1 MKPKF
6 VLLLAVS
13 LALVARDGMA
23 APRRRAL
30 LIGINDYTASR
41 LGVRPRLVRPQIVRP
56 RPEAGPQRDWPNL
69 AGAVND
75 VGALEEMLGLLYGF
89 NDRDI
94 VTLTDQE
101 ATRSAILAA
110 VENHLLKRAAKGDV
124 LLFYFAGHGS
134 QVRNSLSN
142 EPDQLDESIVP
153 ADSRLGVPDIR
164 DKELRPFF
172 NRILDRGARLTV
184 ILDNCHSGSGARG
197 LATGAQPRGVR
208 PDLRDV
214 ADRTNPGP
222 RPEERG
228 ALVISATQDF
238 DTAWESRDEEG
249 KMHGA
254 FSWAWIRAMRD
265 SNAGETAAET
275 FARASARLRAE
286 KPYQEPVLAGSREVT
301 LSPFLG
307 IRSDR
312 RGERTVVSVEKVRRD
327 GTVLLQGGWANGLT
341 VGTELRTWG
350 AGNDTTGVPR
360 SSSGFLGVPRR
371 APTSEERRGTEEPR
385 GTPSTRLTITGI
397 QGLGRS
403 EGRIPAGALMPS
415 SIRSG
420 ALMEVV
426 GWAAPTGRALRV
438 FIPRVTDD
446 RDALTS
452 LARRLA
458 AEAARRRV
466 RWIDDPIESTPSFL
480 LRRGSRGWE
489 LLRPDGGMEVLG
501 PDAAHAINGVASL
514 PAAASLFVQLPAP
527 AALVD
532 AIDVGLG
539 SDREGIDPIDRAE
552 DADYVLVGRYS
563 NHSVEYTWM
572 RPSAGAADR
581 RRAGMPLRTA
591 WIAETLRDT
600 ASALRDAA
608 VRLRKIQAWQ
618 ILDSPAEARSAYRL
632 ELRRERDGQRA
643 SDCMLIGD
651 EKYTLVLRA
660 TTPIPARVVP
670 RYVYAFMID
679 SHGES
684 FLLFPRSGSVENR
697 FPLPS
702 SAPPAEIPLG
712 THGTFEIAPPYGVD
726 TYFLLTT
733 DEPLRN
739 PWILE
744 WDGVRSGLSQPQTA
758 LEELLLLT
766 ASGSRARLRS
776 TLSSWSVERLFFE
789 SVPPREAKIH
799 SRLATNSRR

>member
-1 MKPKF
+1 VNRKIL
-6 VLLLAVS
+6 LLLAVC
-13 LALVARDGMA
+13 LGFAARDGIA
-23 APRRRAL
+23 APAPRRRAL

-41 LGVRPRLVRPQIVRP
+41 LGVRPRT
-56 RPEAGPQRDWPNL
+56 ETAPQRDWPNL

-89 NDRDI
+89 DKRDI
-94 VTLTDQE
+94 KTLTNQE
-101 ATRSAILAA
+101 ATRSAILDA
-110 VENHLLKRAAKGDV
+110 VENHLLKHAGKGDV
-124 LLFYFAGHGS
+124 LLFYYAGHGS
-134 QVRNSLSN
+134 QVLNSLSN
-142 EPDQLDESIVP
+142 EPDRLDESIVP
-153 ADSRLGVPDIR
+153 ADSRLGVRDIR

-172 NRILDRGARLTV
+172 NGILDRGARLTV

-197 LATGAQPRGVR
+197 LATGAQPRGVK
-208 PDLRDV
+208 PDLRDI
-214 ADRTNPGP
+214 ADRTSPGP
-222 RPEERG
+222 RPEEHG

-238 DTAWESRDEEG
+238 DIAWESRDEEG

-265 SNAGETAAET
+265 STTGETAAET

-286 KPYQEPVLAGSREVT
+286 KPYQEPVLAGNREVT

-312 RGERTVVSVEKVRRD
+312 RGDRTVISVEKVRRD
-327 GTVLLQGGWANGLT
+327 GAVLLQGGWANGLT
-341 VGTELRTWG
+341 VGTELRVWG
-350 AGNDTTGVPR
+350 DGNDTVGVPR
-360 SSSGFLGVPRR
+360 SSSVPRGSSG
-371 APTSEERRGTEEPR
+371 AGAGR
-385 GTPSTRLTITGI
+385 GTPRNPEETRGTASTRLTITGI

-403 EGRIPAGALMPS
+403 EGRFPAGTLMPAA
-415 SIRSG
+415 IRSG

-426 GWAAPTGRALRV
+426 GWAAPMGRSLRV
-438 FIPRVTDD
+438 SMPRVTED

-452 LARRLA
+452 LARKLA
-458 AEAARRRV
+458 AEATRHRV
-466 RWIDDPIESTPSFL
+466 HWIDDPIESTPSFS
-480 LRRGSRGWE
+480 LRRGQRGWE

-501 PDAAHAINGVASL
+501 PDAADAINGVAGL

-527 AALVD
+527 AALID
-532 AIDVGLG
+532 AIDVGPG
-539 SDREGIDPIDRAE
+539 SDREGIDPIDRPE

-572 RPSAGAADR
+572 RPTAGASDR
-581 RRAGMPLRTA
+581 RRAGLPLRTA

-618 ILDSPAEARSAYRL
+618 LLDSPAESRSPYRL

-643 SDCMLIGD
+643 TDCTLIGD
-651 EKYTLVLRA
+651 EKYALVLRA
-660 TTPIPARVVP
+660 AAPVPARVTP
-670 RYVYAFMID
+670 RYVYVFMVD
-679 SHGES
+679 SYGES

-697 FPLPS
+697 FPMPS
-702 SAPPAEIPLG
+702 STPPAEISLG
-712 THGTFEIAPPYGVD
+712 AHGTFEIAPPYGVD

-744 WDGVRSGLSQPQTA
+744 WDGVRSRPPQPQTA

-766 ASGSRARLRS
+766 ASGSRARVRS

-789 SVPPREAKIH
+789 SIPPREAKIH
-799 SRLATNSRR
+799 THVATNFPR

>member
-1 MKPKF
+1 MKRTIL
-6 VLLLAVS
+6 LLLAVTI
-13 LALVARDGMA
+13 AVVATDAMA
-23 APRRRAL
+23 APAVRRRAL

-41 LGVRPRLVRPQIVRP
+41 LGVRPGSHP
-56 RPEAGPQRDWPNL
+56 RFDPANPQRDWPNL

-75 VGALEEMLGLLYGF
+75 VRALEEMLALLYGF
-89 NDRDI
+89 DERDI
-94 VTLTDQE
+94 VTLTDQQ
-101 ATRSAILAA
+101 ATRGAILEA
-110 VENHLLKRAAKGDV
+110 VENHLLKRARKGDV
-124 LLFYFAGHGS
+124 LLFYYAGHGS
-134 QVRNSLSN
+134 QVRNSLSS
-142 EPDQLDESIVP
+142 EPDQLDESLVP
-153 ADSRLGVPDIR
+153 ADARLGVRDIR

-197 LATGAQPRGVR
+197 LATGAQPRGVK

-214 ADRTNPGP
+214 ADRANPGP

-286 KPYQEPVLAGSREVT
+286 KPYQEPVLAGNRDVT

-307 IRSDR
+307 NRNDR
-312 RGERTVVSVEKVRRD
+312 RGDRTVVSVEKIRRD

-341 VGTELRTWG
+341 VGTELRVWG
-350 AGNDTTGVPR
+350 AGGNT
-360 SSSGFLGVPRR
+360 
-371 APTSEERRGTEEPR
+371 A
-385 GTPSTRLTITGI
+385 RLTITAI

-403 EGRIPAGALMPS
+403 EGRVAAGTPLPA

-426 GWAAPTGRALRV
+426 GWAAPMGRPLRV
-438 FIPRVTDD
+438 SMPRVTDD
-446 RDALTS
+446 RDAVTS

-466 RWIDDPIESTPSFL
+466 RWIDDPTESTPSFL
-480 LRRGSRGWE
+480 LRRSKRGWE
-489 LLRPDGGMEVLG
+489 LLRPDGAITLLG
-501 PDAAHAINGVASL
+501 PDAAHAITGMAGL

-527 AALVD
+527 AELID
-532 AIDVGLG
+532 AIDVGPG
-539 SDREGIDPIDRAE
+539 SDREGIEPIDRAE
-552 DADYVLVGRYS
+552 DADYILVGRYA
-563 NHSVEYTWM
+563 NHSVEYSWM
-572 RPSAGAADR
+572 RPSAGAPDR
-581 RRAGMPLRTA
+581 RRAGLPLRTT

-608 VRLRKIQAWQ
+608 IRLRKIQAWQ
-618 ILDSPAEARSAYRL
+618 VLDSPADSRSPYRL
-632 ELRRERDGQRA
+632 DLRRERDGQGP
-643 SDCMLIGD
+643 SDGVLTGD
-651 EKYTLVLRA
+651 EKYALVLRA
-660 TTPIPARVVP
+660 ATPIPARVAP

-697 FPLPS
+697 FPLPGQTS
-702 SAPPAEIPLG
+702 PPAEIPLG

-744 WDGVRSGLSQPQTA
+744 WDGVRAGAAQPLTA
-758 LEELLLLT
+758 LEELLMLT
-766 ASGSRARLRS
+766 AAGSRARLQA
-776 TLSSWSVERLFFE
+776 TLSSWSVERVLFE
-789 SVPPREAKIH
+789 SVPPRPSK
-799 SRLATNSRR
+799 NSP